1 MEESFLDYGQRLKV
15 EKIITGH
22 HPTSQRTTVAVR
34 NDVCMCVCVCV
45 CVCVWPSSV
54 DQGGVCMCV
63 CMWCVYVVCVYMY
76 VNVCMMNICVHTLHW
91 QCMYICMHHTFQ
103 HLYECVCT

>member
-34 NDVCMCVCVCV
+34 NDVCMCCVCV
-45 CVCVWPSSV
+45 C
-54 DQGGVCMCV
+54 M
-63 CMWCVYVVCVYMY
+63 CVYVLCVYVCVYECMRSY
-76 VNVCMMNICVHTLHW
+76 ANV
-91 QCMYICMHHTFQ
+91 MHAVTCTIAYMILFQ
-103 HLYECVCT
+103 M